1 MVFLHIIDITLV
13 RWLLIPAA
21 MHLMGDANW
30 WALRPLARVYDRSAS
45 ASTPHPTQLCFRR

>member
-30 WALRPLARVYDRSAS
+30 WAPRPWRGCTTGSAS